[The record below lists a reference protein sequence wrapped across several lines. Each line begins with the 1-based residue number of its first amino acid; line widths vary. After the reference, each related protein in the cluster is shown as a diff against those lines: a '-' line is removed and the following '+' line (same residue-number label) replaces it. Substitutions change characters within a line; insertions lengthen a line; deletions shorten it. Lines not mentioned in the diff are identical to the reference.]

1 MLLAAAVVISCAP
14 WLHGATVCR
23 LGDHGGPWV
32 IIERGDRLDVDQF
45 AVRRLRLHSTPQR
58 RDDGRR
64 RAGAGR
70 FKPPGPA
77 DEGLTRLGS
86 VRPSTPQEVSRDTT
100 SPVHSEG
107 SDLRR

>member
-1 MLLAAAVVISCAP
+1 MFLAAAVVISCAP
-14 WLHGATVCR
+14 WLHGGMACR
-23 LGDHGGPWV
+23 LGDHGGAWV
-32 IIERGDRLDVDQF
+32 ILERGDALDVDRF
-45 AVRRLRLHSTPQR
+45 MAVRMRLRSTPQP

-86 VRPSTPQEVSRDTT
+86 VRPSTPPEVSRDTT
-100 SPVHSEG
+100 SPVQSEG